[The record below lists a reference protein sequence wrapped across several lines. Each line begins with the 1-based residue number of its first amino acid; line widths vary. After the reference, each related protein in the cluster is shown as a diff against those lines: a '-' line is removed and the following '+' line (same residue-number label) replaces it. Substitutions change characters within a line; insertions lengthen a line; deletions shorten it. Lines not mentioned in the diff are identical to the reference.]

1 MEWQWEGE
9 GMKLLLWEVGHFG
22 GWAIG
27 IWFVSYL
34 LEANLSFAW
43 SIVGRFMLF
52 WAAMFWTFRAEYR
65 ERMNGQATNKT
76 YWDLLA
82 KGSGIVTASLTS
94 GWWREV
100 L

>member
-1 MEWQWEGE
+1 
-9 GMKLLLWEVGHFG
+9 MKLFFWECGHFF

-27 IWFVSYL
+27 IWVVSYI
-34 LEANLSFAW
+34 LEANLSYGW

-52 WAAMFWTFRAEYR
+52 WAAMFLTFRAEKR
-65 ERMNGQATNKT
+65 ERENGQATSKT

-82 KGSGIVTASLTS
+82 KGSGIIVASLTA

-100 L
+100 M